1 MPRGSDRKL
10 SGCLAFALSAEPEQS
25 AASLLCQ
32 TLLPDFYSVC
42 HCGIGSANSPPHM
55 AGGSKQ
61 VTSMKQRYWVRFSKR
76 QRVEH
81 FLVMTLF
88 LLLAITGF
96 PQKFFDMAW
105 SQWLIVNLGG
115 IDRVRWLHRLSG
127 VLFAIVAVLHLAV
140 VLSLAASKRITLNMI
155 PTKKDFRDAIIT
167 LRYYL
172 GLSEE
177 QARFDRY
184 EYRQKFEYWG
194 LILGG
199 LIMIS
204 TGFILYFPIFW
215 TGFLPGE
222 VIPAANVAHSSEGLL
237 AFLIVIIWHIYN
249 AHLNPDV
256 FPFDTSIFTGKIS
269 DERMEKEHPL
279 EYARRMA
286 EGTEPSRAGDG
297 DIEEKKQRTV
307 S

>member
-1 MPRGSDRKL
+1 MG
-10 SGCLAFALSAEPEQS
+10 
-25 AASLLCQ
+25 
-32 TLLPDFYSVC
+32 
-42 HCGIGSANSPPHM
+42 
-55 AGGSKQ
+55 
-61 VTSMKQRYWVRFSKR
+61 MKQRYCVRFSKR

-81 FLVMTLF
+81 LLVMVLF
-88 LLLAITGF
+88 ILLALTGF
-96 PQKFFDMAW
+96 PQKFFDVAF
-105 SQWLIVNLGG
+105 SQWLIVHLGG

-127 VLFAIVAVLHLAV
+127 VLFAVVAVFHLAV
-140 VLSLAASKRITLNMI
+140 VLTLAARKRITLNMI

-172 GLSEE
+172 GLSEQ
-177 QARFDRY
+177 QAQFDRY

-204 TGFILYFPIFW
+204 TGLILYFPIFW
-215 TGFLPGE
+215 TRFLPGE
-222 VIPAANVAHSSEGLL
+222 IIPAANVAHSSEGLL

-269 DERMEKEHPL
+269 EERMEKEHPL
-279 EYARRMA
+279 EYARLMIEETRPSKSA
-286 EGTEPSRAGDG
+286 EGEAQ
-297 DIEEKKQRTV
+297 EK

>member
-1 MPRGSDRKL
+1 
-10 SGCLAFALSAEPEQS
+10 
-25 AASLLCQ
+25 
-32 TLLPDFYSVC
+32 
-42 HCGIGSANSPPHM
+42 
-55 AGGSKQ
+55 
-61 VTSMKQRYWVRFSKR
+61 MKQRYWVRFSKR
-76 QRVEH
+76 QRIEH
-81 FLVMTLF
+81 FLVMMLF
-88 LLLAITGF
+88 LVLAVTGF
-96 PQKFFDMAW
+96 PQKFFDMTW
-105 SQWLIVNLGG
+105 SQWLIIHLGG

-140 VLSLAASKRITLNMI
+140 VLSLAARKRITLNMI

-172 GLSEE
+172 GLTEE

-237 AFLIVIIWHIYN
+237 AF
-249 AHLNPDV
+249 
-256 FPFDTSIFTGKIS
+256 
-269 DERMEKEHPL
+269 
-279 EYARRMA
+279 
-286 EGTEPSRAGDG
+286 
-297 DIEEKKQRTV
+297 
-307 S
+307 

>member
-1 MPRGSDRKL
+1 M
-10 SGCLAFALSAEPEQS
+10 E
-25 AASLLCQ
+25 
-32 TLLPDFYSVC
+32 
-42 HCGIGSANSPPHM
+42 
-55 AGGSKQ
+55 
-61 VTSMKQRYWVRFSKR
+61 QRYWVRFSKR
-76 QRVEH
+76 QRIEH
-81 FLVMTLF
+81 FLVMVLFF
-88 LLLAITGF
+88 LLAVTGF

-105 SQWLIVNLGG
+105 SQWLVIHLGG
-115 IDRVRWLHRLSG
+115 IDRMRWLHRLSG
-127 VLFAIVAVLHLAV
+127 VLFAIVAALHIAV
-140 VLSLAASKRITLNMI
+140 VLYLAASKRIRLNMI
-155 PTKKDFRDAIIT
+155 PIKKDFRDAIIT

-177 QARFDRY
+177 QAQFDRY

-222 VIPAANVAHSSEGLL
+222 IIPAANVAHSSEGLL

-269 DERMEKEHPL
+269 EERMEKEHPL
-279 EYARRMA
+279 EHARLMA
-286 EGTEPSRAGDG
+286 EDAQPSGADAGEARQKNPG
-297 DIEEKKQRTV
+297 RPG
-307 S
+307 

>member
-1 MPRGSDRKL
+1 
-10 SGCLAFALSAEPEQS
+10 
-25 AASLLCQ
+25 
-32 TLLPDFYSVC
+32 
-42 HCGIGSANSPPHM
+42 
-55 AGGSKQ
+55 
-61 VTSMKQRYWVRFSKR
+61 
-76 QRVEH
+76 
-81 FLVMTLF
+81 
-88 LLLAITGF
+88 
-96 PQKFFDMAW
+96 
-105 SQWLIVNLGG
+105 
-115 IDRVRWLHRLSG
+115 
-127 VLFAIVAVLHLAV
+127 
-140 VLSLAASKRITLNMI
+140 MI

-215 TGFLPGE
+215 TRFLSGE

-256 FPFDTSIFTGKIS
+256 FPFDSSIFTGKIS
-269 DERMEKEHPL
+269 EERMEKEHPL
-279 EYARRMA
+279 EYACLLT
-286 EGTEPSRAGDG
+286 EDLEPSSVQER
-297 DIEEKKQRTV
+297 KQKSV
-307 S
+307 P

>member
-1 MPRGSDRKL
+1 
-10 SGCLAFALSAEPEQS
+10 
-25 AASLLCQ
+25 
-32 TLLPDFYSVC
+32 
-42 HCGIGSANSPPHM
+42 
-55 AGGSKQ
+55 
-61 VTSMKQRYWVRFSKR
+61 MKQRYWVRFSKR
-76 QRVEH
+76 QRAEH

-88 LLLAITGF
+88 LLLAVTGF

-105 SQWLIVNLGG
+105 SQWLIIFLGG

-269 DERMEKEHPL
+269 EERMEKEHPL
-279 EYARRMA
+279 EYARLMA
-286 EGTEPSRAGDG
+286 AEVEPSEANGEDSQER
-297 DIEEKKQRTV
+297 K
-307 S
+307 

>member
-1 MPRGSDRKL
+1 
-10 SGCLAFALSAEPEQS
+10 
-25 AASLLCQ
+25 
-32 TLLPDFYSVC
+32 
-42 HCGIGSANSPPHM
+42 
-55 AGGSKQ
+55 
-61 VTSMKQRYWVRFSKR
+61 MKQRYWVRFSKR
-76 QRVEH
+76 QRIEH
-81 FLVMTLF
+81 FLVMMLF
-88 LLLAITGF
+88 LLLAVTGF
-96 PQKFFDMAW
+96 PQKFFDMTW
-105 SQWLIVNLGG
+105 SQWLIIHLGG

-140 VLSLAASKRITLNMI
+140 VLSLAARKRITLNMI

-172 GLSEE
+172 GLTEE

-279 EYARRMA
+279 EYTRLMA
-286 EGTEPSRAGDG
+286 EDTEPSRAGDG
-297 DIEEKKQRTV
+297 DIEAKKQKTV

>member
-1 MPRGSDRKL
+1 M
-10 SGCLAFALSAEPEQS
+10 E
-25 AASLLCQ
+25 
-32 TLLPDFYSVC
+32 
-42 HCGIGSANSPPHM
+42 
-55 AGGSKQ
+55 
-61 VTSMKQRYWVRFSKR
+61 QRYWVRFSKR

-81 FLVMTLF
+81 FLVMILF
-88 LLLAITGF
+88 LLLAVTGF

-105 SQWLIVNLGG
+105 SQWLIIHLGG

-127 VLFAIVAVLHLAV
+127 ILFASVAVLHLAV
-140 VLSLAASKRITLNMI
+140 VLSLAARKRITLNMI

-215 TGFLPGE
+215 TRFLSGE

-256 FPFDTSIFTGKIS
+256 FPFDSSIFTGKIS
-269 DERMEKEHPL
+269 EERMEKEHPL
-279 EYARRMA
+279 EYACLLT
-286 EGTEPSRAGDG
+286 EDLEPSSVQER
-297 DIEEKKQRTV
+297 KQKSV
-307 S
+307 P